1 MTGSSASSRSR
12 DVMPP
17 VQVIVAS
24 PEEAAD
30 FNAELWIG
38 SELMAVTVLY
48 DGRLHLRIV
57 PRPDGEPWLIE
68 TASLA
73 LALES
78 ATRQI
83 ALY

>member
-1 MTGSSASSRSR
+1 MI
-12 DVMPP
+12 PP
-17 VQVIVAS
+17 VQVLVAS

-30 FNAELWIG
+30 FNAELWLG
-38 SELMAVTVLY
+38 GELLAVTVLY

-68 TASLA
+68 TTSLS

-83 ALY
+83 AEL

>member
-1 MTGSSASSRSR
+1 MI
-12 DVMPP
+12 PP
-17 VQVIVAS
+17 VQVLVAS

-30 FNAELWIG
+30 FNAELWLG
-38 SELMAVTVLY
+38 GELLAVTVLY

-68 TASLA
+68 TTSLS

-78 ATRQI
+78 AARQI
-83 ALY
+83 AEL

>member
-1 MTGSSASSRSR
+1 
-12 DVMPP
+12 VIPP
-17 VQVIVAS
+17 VQVLVAS

-30 FNAELWIG
+30 FNAELWLG
-38 SELMAVTVLY
+38 GELLAVTVLY

-68 TASLA
+68 TTSLS

-78 ATRQI
+78 AARQI
-83 ALY
+83 AEL

>member
-1 MTGSSASSRSR
+1 
-12 DVMPP
+12 MPP

-24 PEEAAD
+24 AEEASD
-30 FNAELWIG
+30 FNAEFWIG
-38 SELMAVTVLY
+38 GELMAVSVLY

-73 LALES
+73 LALEN
-78 ATRQI
+78 AARQI
-83 ALY
+83 AEY